1 MLLALGL
8 AYAITSLLGE
18 YHYARGHLQNR
29 IGNIV
34 EENRKAAAIFPLNHV
49 FRSGSAMVLTGIA
62 LQEPDLR
69 WKEAAMLELEA
80 ALKIDPTSAPLLA
93 PAITFELD
101 LGKDKEAREHY
112 RMFRRVARSSPL
124 NGLVGHE

>member
-1 MLLALGL
+1 
-8 AYAITSLLGE
+8 
-18 YHYARGHLQNR
+18 
-29 IGNIV
+29 
-34 EENRKAAAIFPLNHV
+34 
-49 FRSGSAMVLTGIA
+49 MVLTGIA